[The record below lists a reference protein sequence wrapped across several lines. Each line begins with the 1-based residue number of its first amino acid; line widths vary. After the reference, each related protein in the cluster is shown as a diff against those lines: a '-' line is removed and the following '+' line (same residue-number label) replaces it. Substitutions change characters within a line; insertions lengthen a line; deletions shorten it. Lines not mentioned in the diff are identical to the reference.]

1 MRSKRVP
8 LTVIGSTERTSCCG
22 GCEKTFRRLGRLS
35 RSNEALISFG
45 PVYSYMQVEQK
56 QVDGYVDET
65 TDFIARKVD
74 EAGADGVVLGISGG
88 IDSATASALAVEA
101 LGADAVHGLVMPSE
115 VSEGEN
121 MSDAERHARDFG
133 IEYDVIGIQPVVEAF
148 LEEYPEEAGEEAVGN
163 LAARVRMCYNY
174 LAANDEELLVLG
186 TGNRSEMLLGYYTKY
201 GDGGVDILPIGGLY
215 KTEVREVA
223 RRLGVS
229 EGIVEKPPTAGL
241 WEGQTD
247 EEELGAP
254 YDVIDDFLRAY
265 IDDGAHPEEAADAAG
280 VDVETA
286 QRLVDLY
293 RRSEHKRKTPPYP
306 DFGR

>member
-1 MRSKRVP
+1 
-8 LTVIGSTERTSCCG
+8 
-22 GCEKTFRRLGRLS
+22 
-35 RSNEALISFG
+35 
-45 PVYSYMQVEQK
+45 MQAEQE
-56 QVDGYVDET
+56 QVDVYVEKAT
-65 TDFIARKVD
+65 EFIAEKVD
-74 EAGADGVVLGISGG
+74 EAGADGVVVGISGG

-115 VSEGEN
+115 VSQDEN

-133 IEYDVIGIQPVVEAF
+133 IEYDVIGIQPVVEKF
-148 LEEYPEEAGEEAVGN
+148 LEEYPEEADEEAVGN

-174 LAANDEELLVLG
+174 LLANDEKLLVLG
-186 TGNRSEMLLGYYTKY
+186 TGNRSEMLVGYYTKY

-223 RRLGVS
+223 RELGVS
-229 EGIVEKPPTAGL
+229 EDIVGKTPTAGL

-247 EEELGAP
+247 EDELGAS

-265 IDDGAHPEEAADAAG
+265 VDEGASVEEAADIASI
-280 VDVETA
+280 DDETA
-286 QRLVDLY
+286 QRLVSLY

>member
-1 MRSKRVP
+1 
-8 LTVIGSTERTSCCG
+8 
-22 GCEKTFRRLGRLS
+22 
-35 RSNEALISFG
+35 
-45 PVYSYMQVEQK
+45 MQVEHK

-174 LAANDEELLVLG
+174 LAANDEDLLVLG

-229 EGIVEKPPTAGL
+229 EDIVEKPPTAGL